1 MASVSSAGISVTSG
15 TSGSASVGS
24 EPASRS
30 LAADASGARSRG
42 GTTTYGDGVE
52 VEMIPQAHGGA
63 LQRGNPGNRGGG
75 GMTRQLREAFRGD
88 LETARQRIVGILADD
103 DADPKDL
110 IAIFDKLAKYSVG
123 EKRDGVTVDHELLN
137 ELFEPVQRC
146 VRDSSELMGIRE
158 QWLDALGRR
167 LRM

>member
-1 MASVSSAGISVTSG
+1 
-15 TSGSASVGS
+15 
-24 EPASRS
+24 
-30 LAADASGARSRG
+30 
-42 GTTTYGDGVE
+42 
-52 VEMIPQAHGGA
+52 MIPQAHGGA
-63 LQRGNPGNRGGG
+63 LQRGNPGNSGGG

-88 LETARQRIVGILADD
+88 LETARRRIVGILADD

-110 IAIFDKLAKYSVG
+110 IAIFDKLAKYSVPEG
-123 EKRDGVTVDHELLN
+123 GGVTVDAELLN

-167 LRM
+167 LRV

>member
-1 MASVSSAGISVTSG
+1 MASVSVGGVSATSG
-15 TSGSASVGS
+15 PPGTASSGPG
-24 EPASRS
+24 PAATETLGPPSRC
-30 LAADASGARSRG
+30 D
-42 GTTTYGDGVE
+42 TVTYKAE
-52 VEMIPQAHGGA
+52 VEMIPPAPGGA
-63 LQRGNPGNRGGG
+63 LQRGNPGNSGGG

-88 LETARQRIVGILADD
+88 LETARRRIVGILADD

-167 LRM
+167 LRV